1 MRRAS
6 WLLLGIG
13 VALAIPAGRA
23 AAADPPASAATGATL
38 TTLGNG
44 LRLVL
49 APDPRAHSV
58 DITVWYDVGASQDR
72 SGKTGLA
79 HLFEHLMFRGS
90 THFGQGE
97 HARRVRAEGGSSGA
111 VSTHDFTAFYQT
123 LPGDAVELAF
133 RLEADRMSGLQ
144 ITQEGLDLERAQ
156 VAGERARRATPTT
169 VGLDLLY
176 SRAWEGHPYARSLYG
191 LDADLARLTLQ
202 DCRDFLR
209 TRFGPDRALIT
220 VVGNFDPEAV
230 RALAKRHFESLK
242 PTKVRPAA
250 LGTPRA
256 QTSERRASGRSPSAV
271 RVMMAGW
278 RVPPRGHADWPVY
291 SVLATLLA
299 RASDAPLAR
308 TLIVDRP
315 LCTSVNAD
323 VDSRRE
329 GSMFY
334 LAAVVNPEADST
346 EVEEQAFKEVGRLLV
361 EPVKPADLERARRQA
376 ELGLWLGLQTPRDR
390 AHAMGTSAMLAGD
403 PNDLG
408 RLAARLREV
417 SAADIQRVST
427 QLEPAL
433 RTVVWLS
440 PAPTASGPR
449 GGQP

>member
-1 MRRAS
+1 MRRVS

-13 VALAIPAGRA
+13 FALATPGGRA
-23 AAADPPASAATGATL
+23 RAAEPPASAATGATL
-38 TTLGNG
+38 PTLGNG

-58 DITVWYDVGASQDR
+58 DVTVWYNVGSSQDR
-72 SGKTGLA
+72 TGKTGLA
-79 HLFEHLMFRGS
+79 HLFEHLMYRGS
-90 THFGQGE
+90 TNFGPGE

-111 VSTHDFTAFYQT
+111 ISTPDFTAFYQT
-123 LPGDAVELAF
+123 LPVDAVELAF
-133 RLEADRMSGLQ
+133 KLEADRMAGLR
-144 ITQEGLDLERAQ
+144 ITQEGLDSERAQ

-169 VGLDLLY
+169 AGLDLLY
-176 SRAWEGHPYARSLYG
+176 ARVWEGHPYARSLYG
-191 LDADLARLTLQ
+191 LDTDLGRLTLQ

-242 PTKVRPAA
+242 PTKVRPPALAA
-250 LGTPRA
+250 PRA
-256 QTSERRASGRSPSAV
+256 QTSERRASGRSPSAA

-278 RVPPRGHADWPVY
+278 RVPARGHADWPVY
-291 SVLATLLA
+291 SVLAALLA

-308 TLIVDRP
+308 SLIIDRP
-315 LCTSVNAD
+315 LCSSVNAD

-334 LAAVVNPEADST
+334 LAAIVGSDADSA
-346 EVEEQAFKEVGRLLV
+346 EVEEQAFKEIGRLLV

-376 ELGLWLGLQTPRDR
+376 EMGLWLGLQTPRDR
-390 AHAMGTSAMLAGD
+390 AHALGVSAMLAGD

-408 RLAARLREV
+408 RVVARLREV

-427 QLEPAL
+427 QLDPAL
-433 RTVVWLS
+433 RTVIWLS
-440 PAPTASGPR
+440 PAESVSGPR